1 MQVWNGSQTK
11 TFNIQYNDSNVWGSY
26 WFEYSPSSTE
36 YYWKDPTFTEWTD
49 DSRFF
54 VNTSG
59 GSLLFPAWDTVDG
72 YAFRTISMIVTGIFV
87 SEAPERH
94 GLIYS
99 PTRGGKLIY
108 DTETGRLMY
117 YTTANKM
124 LRDSP

>member
-1 MQVWNGSQTK
+1 MQAWDGSQMK

-26 WFEYSPSSTE
+26 WFDYSPDPTE

-49 DSRFF
+49 DNRFF
-54 VNTSG
+54 VATAG
-59 GSLLFPAWDTVDG
+59 GELSYPPWDTVWE
-72 YAFRTISMIVTGIFV
+72 YAFRTISLTVTGIFV
-87 SEAPERH
+87 PEKH

-117 YTTANKM
+117 Y
-124 LRDSP
+124 S